1 MKVTLTSKVRILPDE
16 ETKDLLISTMHA
28 YTSACNYVSVHVFST
43 GMTSKQRI
51 HDELYRDIR
60 SRFAL
65 RSQMA
70 ESVIRTVVAKYK
82 ALSSSQRLFSQG
94 RCVLNQHSFRKTQ
107 DAFRKACIIS

>member
-16 ETKDLLISTMHA
+16 ETTDLLISTMHA
-28 YTSACNYVSVHVFST
+28 YTVACNYVSVHVFST
-43 GMTSKQRI
+43 GATSKQCI
-51 HDELYRDIR
+51 HDELYRDIH

-82 ALSSSQRLFSQG
+82 ALSSSDESWKIIRFSKPQYDLVWN
-94 RCVLNQHSFRKTQ
+94 R
-107 DAFRKACIIS
+107 D